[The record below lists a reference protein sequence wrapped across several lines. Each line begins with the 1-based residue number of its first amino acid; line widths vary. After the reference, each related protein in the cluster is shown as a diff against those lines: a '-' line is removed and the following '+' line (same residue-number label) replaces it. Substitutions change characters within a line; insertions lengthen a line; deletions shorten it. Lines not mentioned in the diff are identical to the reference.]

1 MTAGGD
7 DTPGIELGIPGIAGV
22 SELGR
27 GGFGIVYE
35 ARQPAL
41 HRTVAVKI
49 VSTGALDDRA
59 KERFERELQAMGT
72 LSGHPNIVTVYDQGF
87 TEGGKPYIVMELM
100 GGGSVADRLISAGPL
115 PWREATTI
123 AVKIAAA
130 LETAH
135 RAGVLHRD
143 IKPENVLISP
153 YGEAKLADFGIAR
166 VQGGP
171 ETRTGV
177 VTASMSHA
185 APEVLSGARPSVTTD
200 VYALGSMLYTMLAGS
215 PPFFLDTDESLVPLI
230 TRIAV
235 DPVPDLRP
243 RGIPDALCRVI
254 ERSMAKDASD
264 RQQSAVEFG
273 RELQRAQSSTGV
285 TPTDMIVTG
294 ETAGLVAGEPG
305 AAAAAGES
313 ELTGASPAPPRPP
326 AGPYPSQQT
335 PSGYAPPTT
344 GGYVSQGTPPGYA
357 GQTTPSGHA
366 PPRSV
371 TTPPGLTGS
380 GYLPPAPTGPVTTS
394 VPVPERGGRKGAV
407 LAVVGLIVAALVGG
421 GLFLAFSGGG
431 DSEASDDQSTDEQSD
446 DSTDEPTDESTDEQ
460 TDDSTDEPESTTT
473 SEPET
478 TTSEPESTTSQVVV
492 AGGGNV
498 EATVSWTGDFDVDIH
513 VIEPGGFETSFEEPE
528 SPSGGNLADDDQ
540 PQCAVETGSHI
551 ERIAWPADGAPPGDY
566 QVYIVYFASC
576 IDGDLAPQ
584 TMQLNVNVDG
594 ASVRNQTITLT
605 PGGRSDSYPFSVVAG

>member
-1 MTAGGD
+1 MTAEGD

-27 GGFGIVYE
+27 GGFGVVYE

-87 TEGGKPYIVMELM
+87 TQDGKPYIVMELM
-100 GGGSVADRLISAGPL
+100 GGGSVADRLIGSGPL
-115 PWREATTI
+115 AWREATTI

-243 RGIPDALCRVI
+243 RGIPDAVCRVI
-254 ERSMAKDASD
+254 EKSMAKEASD
-264 RQQSAVEFG
+264 RQQAAVEFG
-273 RELQRAQSSTGV
+273 RELQRAQSAGGL
-285 TPTDMIVTG
+285 TPTDMTVTG
-294 ETAGLVAGEPG
+294 ETAGLVAGDNG
-305 AAAAAGES
+305 VDAVAGGS
-313 ELTGASPAPPRPP
+313 EVTGASPAPPRPP
-326 AGPYPSQQT
+326 AGPYPSQTT
-335 PSGYAPPTT
+335 PSGYAPPTP
-344 GGYVSQGTPPGYA
+344 GGYV
-357 GQTTPSGHA
+357 GQSTPSGQV
-366 PPRSV
+366 PPRSI
-371 TTPPGLTGS
+371 TPVGATGS
-380 GYLPPAPTGPVTTS
+380 GYLPPAPTGPVTSS
-394 VPVPERGGRKGAV
+394 VPVPPAGGRKGPVMAI
-407 LAVVGLIVAALVGG
+407 AGLIVAALIGG
-421 GLFLAFSGGG
+421 GLFLAFGGG
-431 DSEASDDQSTDEQSD
+431 DDSVSSGDSGSDESTDEQSD
-446 DSTDEPTDESTDEQ
+446 TTDEQ
-460 TDDSTDEPESTTT
+460 SDTTDEPETTT
-473 SEPET
+473 TAEPETT
-478 TTSEPESTTSQVVV
+478 TTSEPESTTTQAVVV
-492 AGGGNV
+492 AGGNV

-513 VIEPGGFETSFEEPE
+513 VREPDGFETSFEEPV
-528 SPSGGNLADDDQ
+528 SPSGGTLADDDQ
-540 PQCAVETGSHI
+540 PQCAVETGTHI
-551 ERIAWPADGAPPGDY
+551 ERIAWPADGAPPGEY

-576 IDGDLAPQ
+576 IEDDLAPQ

-594 ASVRNQTITLT
+594 VSVRDQTITLT
-605 PGGRSDSYPFSVVAG
+605 PGGRSDSYPFTVAAG